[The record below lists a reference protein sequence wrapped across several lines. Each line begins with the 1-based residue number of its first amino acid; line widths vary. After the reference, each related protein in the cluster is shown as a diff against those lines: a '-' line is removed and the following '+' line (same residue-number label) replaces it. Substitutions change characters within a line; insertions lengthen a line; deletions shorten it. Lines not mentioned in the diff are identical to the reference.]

1 MADSVN
7 IVVRVS
13 NQTGPGLAAVQK
25 DFRGLRAAALA
36 LSPALIP
43 IAAAAV
49 PIAAKMG
56 AAAGAVG
63 AFTAAVIP
71 QIGAMK
77 DASEAQGKYQDAV
90 AKYGAASQQAA
101 QAETAYLQQVRKLPP
116 ATREAAAAV
125 SVLKDR
131 YKSWS
136 DSLSKPTMAPVTHSV
151 QLLSGL
157 FPKLSPLVRGTSAE
171 LDRFVTIAAG
181 GVASPGFDRFMEK
194 FTAFATGALHSAT
207 NGVVNLVRRLN
218 EGGSGG
224 QLAEFMA
231 KARAVGP
238 LVAETLTNIA
248 RAALH
253 LLAAGGDLGVTMLN
267 VANSMAKLVNA
278 VPTGVISTFL
288 QLYAAFKLARMG
300 AAALTAVTTS
310 AAASSLS
317 AFIRAARF
325 GGVGAAIGGVVQGM
339 SRMQRAAVGLGVLG
353 LVGVGI
359 SKLAEQA
366 RGAPPDVDRLT
377 TSLKNLTQ
385 TGKFAGE
392 LKATFGDMDGLIDKF
407 KSLQKQAAA
416 SKETVLGFKVP
427 VLDDVAQWAAGKI
440 TELAL
445 GDKSLKALKDD
456 FKSVDE
462 ALAGLASGGH
472 ADQATAAFKMFKD
485 AARDSGVSLKDF
497 NALFPQYKEAVA
509 ALKIEQDLTARGM
522 GLFGEQALA
531 TKSKLDAQKASAD
544 GLRQSIQAL
553 NDVNRQGLGGMIGFE
568 AAIDAAAKAA
578 KENADSLRMV
588 DGHLDLNGEKAR
600 NAASALQDLAQKTD
614 EAAGSARESGSSWE
628 SVNAIY
634 ARGRD
639 QLIKNAHAMGLNKT
653 EARQLADQILK
664 TPNKTAMLKAD
675 ITDFSKKINDA
686 KAKLTDHSIP
696 ETKRTKLLANIDEW
710 NRNIVKA
717 RAAMES
723 TPSKKRARLTADVSD
738 WWKKIDQAQAK
749 LKTTKGEKKAKL
761 IADITDWQSKVN
773 AAQRA
778 IKGLPGGKKAVLFA
792 NITHWNQQLA
802 QARQNLQ
809 KVPSSKRAELR
820 ARIADLQSKVNAARA
835 AIASVRGKTV
845 SINVVTTGLSAARA
859 GLAALGGFGGFAH
872 GGIVGAAGGGP
883 RSNLTLVGEQG
894 PEYVRLPYGS
904 RVIPAGRTKTMLK
917 AEREAVGEVAG
928 QLRRSHFGAMAG
940 YKYNPFEKALAAP
953 AGVGELTGSLN
964 EWRGR
969 IQRVTHGSTERKLL
983 RDLDV
988 AGRALI
994 KNARL
999 QEKVNAALEK
1009 AKDKLNSLKEAAASM
1024 KESVSSG
1031 ILGSA
1036 NITRTA
1042 GNLPEGRTLTTADVM
1057 GGMIESRDKASS
1069 FAKALE
1075 ALKKRGLNKQLLADF
1090 AQAGIEGG
1098 GLQTATALMRASGS
1112 EISRMNELQGQIG
1125 SAAKSA
1131 GTTAADAMYGAGI
1144 KTAEGVVKGLEK
1156 NKARIE
1162 KAMSGI
1168 AKALEAAIKKA
1179 IGRKATGG
1187 IIGAAGGGPRSAL
1200 TLVGEQGPEV
1210 VRLPY
1215 GSSVYPAGRSRQ
1227 MMRGSGHAEPVV
1239 IELRSSGSD
1248 MDEFLLKILRRAI
1261 KVRGGNAQ
1269 LVLAGRAS

>member
-13 NQTGPGLAAVQK
+13 NQTGPGLAAVQREFK
-25 DFRGLRAAALA
+25 GLRSAALS

-77 DASEAQGKYQDAV
+77 DASDAQGKYQEAV

-101 QAETAYLQQVRKLPP
+101 QAEIAYLQQVQKLPP

-125 SVLKDR
+125 SVLRDR

-136 DSLSKPTMAPVTHSV
+136 DSLSRSTMAPVTHSV

-157 FPKLSPLVRGTSAE
+157 FPKLSPLVKGASAE
-171 LDRFVTIAAG
+171 LDRFVTIVAG

-194 FTAFATGALHSAT
+194 FAAFATGALHSAT
-207 NGVVNLVRRLN
+207 NGVINLVRRLN

-224 QLAEFMA
+224 QLAEFMD

-253 LLAAGGDLGVTMLN
+253 LINAGGDLGVTILN
-267 VANSMAKLVNA
+267 VANSLAKLVNA
-278 VPTGVISTFL
+278 VPSGAISAFV

-317 AFIRAARF
+317 NFIRAARF
-325 GGVGAAIGGVVQGM
+325 GGVGPAISGVVQGM
-339 SRMQRAAVGLGVLG
+339 SRMQKAAAGLGVLG

-359 SKLAEQA
+359 SKLAEKA

-427 VLDDVAQWAAGKI
+427 VLDDVANWVAGKV
-440 TELAL
+440 TELTL
-445 GDKSLKALKDD
+445 GDKSLKALRDD

-472 ADQATAAFKMFKD
+472 ADQATAAFGMFKK
-485 AARDSGVSLKDF
+485 AARESGVSLKDF
-497 NALFPQYKEAVA
+497 NSLFPQYKEAVA
-509 ALKIEQDLTARGM
+509 ALKIEQDLTAKGM

-531 TKSKLDAQKASAD
+531 TKAKLDAQKASAD

-553 NDVNRQGLGGMIGFE
+553 NDANRAGLGGMIGFE

-578 KENADSLRMV
+578 KDNAGALRMV
-588 DGHLDLNGEKAR
+588 DGHLDLNSEKAR

-634 ARGRD
+634 SRGRA
-639 QLIKNAHAMGLNKT
+639 QLVKSAQAMGLTRK
-653 EARQLADQILK
+653 EAQQLADQILK
-664 TPNKTAMLKAD
+664 TPSKTAMLKAD
-675 ITDFSKKINDA
+675 ITDFSKKIEDA
-686 KAKLTDHSIP
+686 KRKLTDGKLP
-696 ETKRTKLLANIDEW
+696 ESKRTKLRADIDEW
-710 NRNIVKA
+710 NRNLIRA

-723 TPSKKRARLTADVSD
+723 TPSKKVARLTADVSD

-749 LKTTKGEKKAKL
+749 LKTAKGEKRAKL
-761 IADITDWQSKVN
+761 TADIADWQSKVN

-778 IKGLPGGKKAVLFA
+778 IKGLPGGKKAVLSA
-792 NITHWNQQLA
+792 NIAHWNQQIH

-820 ARIADLQSKVNAARA
+820 ATIADLQAKVRQARA
-835 AIASVRGKTV
+835 SIASVSGKTV
-845 SINVVTTGLSAARA
+845 AINVVTTGLGAARA
-859 GLAALGGFGGFAH
+859 GLAALGGPGFAH

-904 RVIPAGRTKTMLK
+904 RVIPAGRTRTMLK
-917 AEREAVGEVAG
+917 SEREAAGEVAG

-940 YKYNPFEKALAAP
+940 YKYTPIEKALGAP

-1009 AKDKLNSLKEAAASM
+1009 AKDKLSGLKEAAASM
-1024 KESVSSG
+1024 RDSVSSG

-1036 NITRTA
+1036 NITRAA
-1042 GNLPEGRTLTTADVM
+1042 GQVGEGRTLTTADVM
-1057 GGMIESRDKASS
+1057 GGLVESRDKASS
-1069 FAKALE
+1069 FAKALD
-1075 ALKKRGLNKQLLADF
+1075 ALKKRGLNKQLLADI

-1112 EISRMNELQGQIG
+1112 EIARMNELQGQIG

-1131 GTTAADAMYGAGI
+1131 GKTAADAMYGAGI
-1144 KTAEGVVKGLEK
+1144 KAAEGVVKGLEK
-1156 NKARIE
+1156 NKARIA

-1215 GSSVYPAGRSRQ
+1215 GSSVYPAGQSRQ
-1227 MMRGSGHAEPVV
+1227 MMRGAAGGGGVMVV
-1239 IELRSSGSD
+1239 QLNIAGRDFGELWIDTG
-1248 MDEFLLKILRRAI
+1248 RRE
-1261 KVRGGNAQ
+1261 VRTRGGNVQA
-1269 LVLAGRAS
+1269 VLGRAS